1 MALCYDDHHRTHLG
15 PFLVQRAVEAMLG
28 SDSLVFNNEVL
39 IARAKLLR
47 LTDTKEDKKDD
58 QKQDKKEDKKEEKK
72 EDQKEEKKEG
82 KKGGKTKKK
91 RKQTS
96 SDSDSDSESTDETEG
111 TPPKKKKK
119 A

>member
-1 MALCYDDHHRTHLG
+1 MGLCYDDHHRKHLD
-15 PFLVQRAVEAMLG
+15 PFLVQRAVEDMLG
-28 SDSLVFNNEVL
+28 CNSLVFNNEALV
-39 IARAKLLR
+39 ARAKQLR
-47 LTDTKEDKKDD
+47 LTDTKEDKKDG

-72 EDQKEEKKEG
+72 EDQKEEKEEG
-82 KKGGKTKKK
+82 KKGSKTKKK